1 MRPTALYRAYV
12 AAAALVV
19 PFAAHA
25 RIRRLRRDG
34 VAAHRAHEIL
44 GNTTEQRP
52 GGLLVWFHAASVGE
66 SLSVLPLI
74 AALGRQ
80 LPEARFLITSATP
93 TSAAMIAARMPPRC
107 VHQFAPLDGAGPV
120 KRFLKRWRPDAAVF
134 VESELW
140 PQILVRTHR
149 ANVPLA
155 LVGARMSLRSLN
167 RWARF
172 TRTAAF
178 ILGQFR
184 LILTQNAEMAKALG
198 DLAPP
203 HTHVETGFN
212 LKSLSPALPVH
223 GAAHARLADTIAQ
236 RPTWV
241 AASTHP
247 GEEVDALLAHAHVLK
262 THPDALLIL
271 APRHPD
277 RGDEVATLIE
287 NMGLSHTRRTDGHA
301 PDAQVYL
308 ADTLG
313 EMGLWYALAPFVF
326 LGGSLQPHGGH
337 NPYEVAQAGAAILT
351 GPHLSNFAETFA
363 PLEACGAVRIVADGQ
378 DMGER
383 ALHWFDTPQA
393 LRMAQKAATDFVAK
407 GDTDAAHIADRLIAV
422 LDLGP

>member
-25 RIRRLRRDG
+25 RIKRLRRDG
-34 VAAHRAHEIL
+34 VAVHRAHEIL
-44 GNTTEQRP
+44 GHTTEQRP
-52 GGLLVWFHAASVGE
+52 GGLLIWFHAASVGE

-74 AALGRQ
+74 AANGQQ
-80 LPEARFLITSATP
+80 LPEARFLITSGTP
-93 TSAAMIAARMPPRC
+93 TSAALIAARMPPRC
-107 VHQFAPLDGAGPV
+107 VHQFAPLDAAGPV

-140 PQILVRTHR
+140 PQILVRARR

-155 LVGARMSLRSLN
+155 LVGARMSLRSLA
-167 RWARF
+167 RWGKF
-172 TRTAAF
+172 PRTAAF

-184 LILTQNAEMAKALG
+184 LILTQNAEMAKALT

-203 HTHVETGFN
+203 HTLVETGFN

-223 GAAHARLADTIAQ
+223 GAARTRLAEIIAQ

-247 GEEVDALLAHAHVLK
+247 GEEADALLAHAHVLK

-277 RGDEVATLIE
+277 RGDEVAVLIE
-287 NMGLSHTRRTDGHA
+287 NMGLTHTRRTLGDT

-363 PLEACGAVRIVADGQ
+363 PLEACGAVQLVADGR
-378 DMGER
+378 DLGER
-383 ALHWFDTPQA
+383 ALHWIDTPQA
-393 LRMAQKAATDFVAK
+393 LGRARAAATDFVAK
-407 GDTDAAHIADRLIAV
+407 RDTGAGDIAARLVTA

>member
-12 AAAALVV
+12 VLAALVV
-19 PFAAHA
+19 PFAAHL

-34 VAAHRAHEIL
+34 VAVHRAHEIL
-44 GNTTEQRP
+44 GQTTQQRP
-52 GGLLVWFHAASVGE
+52 GGLLIWFHAASVGE

-74 AALGRQ
+74 TAIGVQ
-80 LPEARFLITSATP
+80 LPQTRFLITSGTP
-93 TSAAMIAARMPPRC
+93 TSAAMIEARMPPRC
-107 VHQFAPLDGAGPV
+107 VHQFAPLDSAGPV

-140 PQILVRTHR
+140 PQILVRAHR

-155 LVGARMSLRSLN
+155 MVGARMSQRSLS
-167 RWARF
+167 RWAKF
-172 TRTAAF
+172 PRTAAF

-184 LILTQNAEMAKALG
+184 LILTQNDDMAKALTA
-198 DLAPP
+198 LAPP
-203 HTHVETGFN
+203 HTKVEAGFN

-223 GAAHARLADTIAQ
+223 GAARSRLAEIIAR

-241 AASTHP
+241 AASTHV
-247 GEEVDALLAHAHVLK
+247 GEEADALLAHAHVLQ

-277 RGDEVATLIE
+277 RGDEVADLIR
-287 NMGLSHTRRTDGHA
+287 NMGLTHTRRTEGQE
-301 PDAQVYL
+301 PDAQVFL

-363 PLEACGAVRIVADGQ
+363 PLEACGAVQLVADGR
-378 DMGER
+378 DLGER
-383 ALHWFDTPQA
+383 ALHWIDTPQA
-393 LRMAQKAATDFVAK
+393 LAHARIAASDFVAK
-407 GDTDAAHIADRLIAV
+407 RDTGAADIAARLVTA

>member
-1 MRPTALYRAYV
+1 MRATALYRAYV

-25 RIRRLRRDG
+25 RIRRLRRNG
-34 VAAHRAHEIL
+34 VAVHRAHEIL
-44 GNTTEQRP
+44 GHTTEQRP

-74 AALGRQ
+74 AAIGRQ
-80 LPEARFLITSATP
+80 LPDARFLITSGTP
-93 TSAAMIAARMPPRC
+93 TSAALIAARMPPRC
-107 VHQFAPLDGAGPV
+107 VHQFAPLDAAGPV

-140 PQILVRTHR
+140 PQILVRAHG

-155 LVGARMSLRSLN
+155 LVGARMSLRSLS
-167 RWARF
+167 RWGKF
-172 TRTAAF
+172 PRTAAF

-184 LILTQNAEMAKALG
+184 LILTQNAEMARALS

-203 HTHVETGFN
+203 HVSIETGFN

-223 GAAHARLADTIAQ
+223 GAARSRLADTIAQ

-241 AASTHP
+241 AASTHT
-247 GEEVDALLAHAHVLK
+247 GEEADALLAHAHVLQ

-271 APRHPD
+271 APRHPG
-277 RGDEVATLIE
+277 RGDEVAQLIAR
-287 NMGLSHTRRTDGHA
+287 MGLSHTRRTLGES

-351 GPHLSNFAETFA
+351 GPHVSNFAETFA
-363 PLEACGAVRIVADGQ
+363 PLEACGAVQLVADGR
-378 DMGER
+378 DLGER
-383 ALHWFDTPQA
+383 ALHWIDTPQA
-393 LRMAQKAATDFVAK
+393 LGRARTAASDFVAK
-407 GDTDAAHIADRLIAV
+407 RDTGAADIASRLVGA

>member
-12 AAAALVV
+12 VAAALAV
-19 PFAAHA
+19 PFAAHL

-34 VAAHRAHEIL
+34 VAVHRAHEIL
-44 GNTTEQRP
+44 GQTTEQRP
-52 GGLLVWFHAASVGE
+52 GGLLIWFHAASVGE

-74 AALGRQ
+74 AAIGRQ

-107 VHQFAPLDGAGPV
+107 VHQFAPLDSAGPV

-140 PQILVRTHR
+140 PQILVRAHR
-149 ANVPLA
+149 ENIPLA
-155 LVGARMSLRSLN
+155 LVGARMSLRSLS

-172 TRTAAF
+172 PRTAAY

-184 LILTQNAEMAKALG
+184 LILTQNAEMAQALG
-198 DLAPP
+198 PLTPP
-203 HTHVETGFN
+203 HTEVEAGFN

-223 GAAHARLADTIAQ
+223 GAARSRLADIIAQ

-247 GEEVDALLAHAHVLK
+247 GEEADALLAHAHVLQ

-277 RGDEVATLIE
+277 RGDAVAALITD
-287 NMGLSHTRRTDGHA
+287 MGLTHTRRTSGDA
-301 PDAQVYL
+301 PDAQVFL

-337 NPYEVAQAGAAILT
+337 NPFEVAQAGAAILT

-363 PLEACGAVRIVADGQ
+363 PLEACGAVRLVADGR
-378 DMGER
+378 DLGEK
-383 ALHWFDTPQA
+383 ALHWIDTPQA
-393 LRMAQKAATDFVAK
+393 LARARTAAGDFVAK
-407 GDTDAAHIADRLIAV
+407 RDTGAADIAARLVTA
-422 LDLGP
+422 LDLS

>member
-12 AAAALVV
+12 VAAALVV
-19 PFAAHA
+19 PFAAHM

-34 VAAHRAHEIL
+34 VAVHRAHEIL
-44 GNTTEQRP
+44 GQTTEQRP
-52 GGLLVWFHAASVGE
+52 GGLLIWFHAASVGE

-74 AALGRQ
+74 AAIGRQ
-80 LPEARFLITSATP
+80 MPEARFLITSATP
-93 TSAAMIAARMPPRC
+93 TSAAMIAARMPPRA
-107 VHQFAPLDGAGPV
+107 VHQFAPLDSAGPV
-120 KRFLKRWRPDAAVF
+120 NRFLKRWRPDAAVF

-140 PQILVRTHR
+140 PQILVRAHR

-155 LVGARMSLRSLN
+155 LVGARMSQNSLS
-167 RWARF
+167 RWAKF
-172 TRTAAF
+172 PRTAAF

-184 LILTQNAEMAKALG
+184 LILTQNAEMARALG
-198 DLAPP
+198 ALTPP
-203 HTHVETGFN
+203 HTAVETGFN

-223 GAAHARLADTIAQ
+223 GPARSRLADIIAQ

-247 GEEVDALLAHAHVLK
+247 GEEADALLAHAHVLQ

-277 RGDEVATLIE
+277 RGDEVAGLITD
-287 NMGLSHTRRTDGHA
+287 MGLTHTRRTAGQA
-301 PDAQVYL
+301 PDAQVFL

-326 LGGSLQPHGGH
+326 LGGSLRPHGGH

-363 PLEACGAVRIVADGQ
+363 PLEACGAVQLVADGR
-378 DMGER
+378 DLGEK
-383 ALHWFDTPQA
+383 ALHWINTPQA
-393 LRMAQKAATDFVAK
+393 LSRARTAASDFVAK
-407 GDTDAAHIADRLIAV
+407 RDTGAADIAARLVTA
-422 LDLGP
+422 LDLS